1 MVTRRH
7 FLTRLSV
14 ASVGTYVVSGFS
26 TSEALAKEVSRTLGE
41 SRTLDAAEA
50 LPIKYGYAAIT
61 WGADIVK
68 AMEDIS
74 AVGFR
79 AIQLRGEAFAQF
91 GDKPKA
97 LRELLDK
104 HRLTFAVLSS
114 GNLSIDPAREQEML
128 ALHTQHAQF
137 VKDAGGLYLQVIDER
152 PKGRDVVPDDYR
164 RLGRLMTELGKR
176 TGNLGVPLVYHH
188 HMNSTGEKPHEVA
201 AVLDAADKR
210 HVRLLFDVAH
220 YQQGGGDPIPAIR
233 TYRDWI
239 DVVHLKDVRPAPES
253 GGSGGSGGS
262 GRSGRSGESGR
273 SGGSGGSGGASPYQ
287 FVELGRGRV
296 DLPGVFAVLREINYR
311 KWAIVELDRVPDPG
325 RTPKEAAETNK
336 RYLLE
341 TMHQTI

>member
-1 MVTRRH
+1 MLLPPATGRN
-7 FLTRLSV
+7 
-14 ASVGTYVVSGFS
+14 
-26 TSEALAKEVSRTLGE
+26 
-41 SRTLDAAEA
+41 AADA

-91 GDKPKA
+91 GDKAQA

-128 ALHTQHAQF
+128 TLHTQHAQF

-152 PKGRDVVPDDYR
+152 PKGREVGPDDYR

-220 YQQGGGDPIPAIR
+220 YQQGGGDPVAAIR

-239 DVVHLKDVRPAPES
+239 DVVHLKDVRPAPEPS
-253 GGSGGSGGS
+253 GSSGP
-262 GRSGRSGESGR
+262 R
-273 SGGSGGSGGASPYQ
+273 GSGGASPYQ

-296 DLPGVFAVLREINYR
+296 DLRGVFAVLREINYR

-325 RTPKEAAETNK
+325 VTPKEAAETNK

-341 TMHQTI
+341 TMHQTL

>member
-1 MVTRRH
+1 MVTRRE
-7 FLTRLSV
+7 FLSALSV
-14 ASVGTYVVSGFS
+14 SYVASGLL
-26 TSEALAKEVSRTLGE
+26 TSEAVASEVGN
-41 SRTLDAAEA
+41 LDSADA
-50 LPIKYGYAAIT
+50 LSIKYGYAAIT

-68 AMEDIS
+68 AMEDIA

-79 AIQLRGEAFAQF
+79 AIQLRGEAFAQY

-97 LRELLDK
+97 LRELLER

-128 ALHTQHAQF
+128 AMHTQHARF

-152 PKGRDVVPDDYR
+152 PKGRPIVASDYR

-176 TGNLGVPLVYHH
+176 TANLGVPLVYHH

-210 HVRLLFDVAH
+210 HVRLLFDTAH
-220 YQQGGGDPIPAIR
+220 YQQGGGDPVTAIR
-233 TYRDWI
+233 KYREWI

-253 GGSGGSGGS
+253 GG
-262 GRSGRSGESGR
+262 
-273 SGGSGGSGGASPYQ
+273 YQ
-287 FVELGRGRV
+287 FVELGRGKV
-296 DLPGVFAVLREINYR
+296 DLPGVFAALREINYQ
-311 KWAIVELDRVPDPG
+311 KWAIVELDRVPNPG

-336 RYLLE
+336 RYLVE
-341 TMHQTI
+341 TMHQTIAS

>member
-1 MVTRRH
+1 MVTRRQ
-7 FLTRLSV
+7 FLTGLS
-14 ASVGTYVVSGFS
+14 ATYVVSGFS
-26 TSEALAKEVSRTLGE
+26 RTMDARL
-41 SRTLDAAEA
+41 TTDAADA

-61 WGADIVK
+61 WGSDIVK
-68 AMEDIS
+68 AMDDIS

-91 GDKPKA
+91 GDQPKA

-104 HRLTFAVLSS
+104 HHLTFAVLSS
-114 GNLSIDPAREQEML
+114 GNLSIDPGREQEML
-128 ALHTQHAQF
+128 TLHTQHAQF
-137 VKDAGGLYLQVIDER
+137 VKDAGGQYLQVIDER

-210 HVRLLFDVAH
+210 HVRMLFDVAH
-220 YQQGGGDPIPAIR
+220 YQQGGGDPVAAIR

-239 DVVHLKDVRPAPES
+239 DVLHLKDVRPAPES
-253 GGSGGSGGS
+253 SGSGGA
-262 GRSGRSGESGR
+262 GR
-273 SGGSGGSGGASPYQ
+273 SGGASPYQ

-336 RYLLE
+336 RYLAE
-341 TMHQTI
+341 TMHQAI

>member
-1 MVTRRH
+1 MVTRRQ
-7 FLTRLSV
+7 FLTGLS
-14 ASVGTYVVSGFS
+14 ATYVVSGIS
-26 TSEALAKEVSRTLGE
+26 TSEALAKEVSRT
-41 SRTLDAAEA
+41 TDAADP

-61 WGADIVK
+61 WGSDIVK
-68 AMEDIS
+68 AMEEIS

-97 LRELLDK
+97 LRETLDK

-128 ALHTQHAQF
+128 TLHTQHAQF

-152 PKGRDVVPDDYR
+152 PKGRDAVPDDYR

-220 YQQGGGDPIPAIR
+220 YQQGGGDPVAAIR

-239 DVVHLKDVRPAPES
+239 DVLHLKDVRPAPES
-253 GGSGGSGGS
+253 NGS
-262 GRSGRSGESGR
+262 GRA
-273 SGGSGGSGGASPYQ
+273 GGASAYQ

-296 DLPGVFAVLREINYR
+296 DLTGVFAVLREVNYR
-311 KWAIVELDRVPDPG
+311 KWAIVELDRVPDPT